1 VGQRLSS
8 STTKPVTDP
17 ALISRL
23 PSWFLIGRGQA
34 SVTMRLGA
42 GQTCTQLTFLSRLS
56 PAGWAPYC
64 LCLLLGYSHTCIHA
78 AFLNKKLVN
87 LEQFSHD
94 ENFFSW

>member
-56 PAGWAPYC
+56 PAGWAPYG